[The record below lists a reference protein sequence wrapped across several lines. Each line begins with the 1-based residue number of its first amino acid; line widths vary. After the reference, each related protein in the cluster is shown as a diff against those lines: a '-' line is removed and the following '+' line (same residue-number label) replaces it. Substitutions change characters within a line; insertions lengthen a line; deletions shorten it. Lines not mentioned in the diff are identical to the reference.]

1 MPLICKVNQTKPTVQ
16 LASVLPAT
24 VSTATNVYS
33 SSSGLGSQVP
43 IDSTIDR
50 NTKTLVINPQPSL
63 IPQAILESHES
74 SMDRSLPK
82 SQISAPEKG
91 IQIPVVISNTQNL
104 SGLHVLASNIV
115 FGSVNSMNSSK
126 PAKRHGLSDSL
137 ILVESDSQ
145 TLVQMVKGIAAV
157 PWKLQYL
164 LKRIN
169 LLFGMMNLQIS
180 HIYREANGI
189 ADFLAS
195 FAVQTKKYTE
205 FSDSNILPVAGRLIQ
220 RQDQTGLPNI
230 RLKRIL
236 CGQRQGIDP
245 LGGNNTI
252 SMPLISQVNQTKPT
266 VRLASVLPANV
277 STAVN
282 DQSSSSGLGY
292 HVPIESVIDR
302 NTQRMLM
309 NPPPSLIPQ
318 SIPLENLESSMDRN
332 LNKSQIPASD
342 KDTQIPIVISNSQ
355 IPSVKSEQYTE
366 FSANNFLPS
375 IGRLILQQDLYGF
388 PSARLKSLICD
399 QREESRAVL
408 QFLLDAPFPICLDYL
423 LDFFCE
429 LLSVDD
435 QIIKGLRLII
445 WDRLLVFPV
454 SSWTVSEAVFCGLRR
469 LFRIVSA
476 GWKEDTTKGLYF

>member
-126 PAKRHGLSDSL
+126 PAKRLEKVAEWLNPQICSEIESVAIVRSDTHDKLIWRHTNSGCFTVKSAWNEIRKKGSHNDIVQDSL

-236 CGQRQGIDP
+236 CGQRQGI
-245 LGGNNTI
+245 G
-252 SMPLISQVNQTKPT
+252 
-266 VRLASVLPANV
+266 
-277 STAVN
+277 
-282 DQSSSSGLGY
+282 
-292 HVPIESVIDR
+292 
-302 NTQRMLM
+302 
-309 NPPPSLIPQ
+309 
-318 SIPLENLESSMDRN
+318 
-332 LNKSQIPASD
+332 
-342 KDTQIPIVISNSQ
+342 
-355 IPSVKSEQYTE
+355 
-366 FSANNFLPS
+366 
-375 IGRLILQQDLYGF
+375 
-388 PSARLKSLICD
+388 
-399 QREESRAVL
+399 
-408 QFLLDAPFPICLDYL
+408 
-423 LDFFCE
+423 
-429 LLSVDD
+429 
-435 QIIKGLRLII
+435 
-445 WDRLLVFPV
+445 
-454 SSWTVSEAVFCGLRR
+454 
-469 LFRIVSA
+469 
-476 GWKEDTTKGLYF
+476 